1 MKKNKSISLCETCKK
16 HCKAEEFLVIMCP
29 DYEGDMKLRLG
40 RNSYSVLLHKNN
52 KKVQTY
58 KNGQAEVRDMQ
69 KIAERAIKFICEGL
83 GTCPADNCDY
93 IEIDCENLCKTDG
106 RKISNCPK
114 CWEDYFND
122 DSNFA

>member
-1 MKKNKSISLCETCKK
+1 MTEVLT
-16 HCKAEEFLVIMCP
+16 
-29 DYEGDMKLRLG
+29 KLANPVG
-40 RNSYSVLLHKNN
+40 N
-52 KKVQTY
+52 
-58 KNGQAEVRDMQ
+58 RDMQ

-93 IEIDCENLCKTDG
+93 IEIDCENLCETDG

-122 DSNFA
+122 DSNFTA